1 MQKILHVLEPL
12 ASGIHTFLAELANHQ
27 CDDFEVYI
35 AYGVRPQTHK
45 NFKYCFDKRIHW
57 IKVENFQ
64 RPVGFKDVKAF
75 FELKHIVREVKPDI
89 IHLHSSKAGLLGRW
103 AYNCSKRKVFYTP
116 HGLSFLIQD
125 GTKLKRV
132 FYWLLEYIS
141 AFRKT
146 TIIACGKGEH
156 EACLKLSKKSTYINN
171 GVNINDL
178 KRFLKEKKSINEA
191 PVACIT
197 GRISCQKNPKL
208 FNEIAKLLPQIK
220 FVWIGEGE
228 LQCELISPNIKIT
241 GWIGR
246 ETALEL
252 VAKADFFIL
261 PSLWEGLP
269 LSLLEAMYLKKICL
283 VSDVIGNRDAIEN
296 ERNGFI
302 CHTAVEYAQRIN
314 QIVQNNY
321 DWQVLTN
328 QAHNDILT
336 LYNTD
341 IMAIQYTKTYNQ

>member
-1 MQKILHVLEPL
+1 MQKILHVVEPL
-12 ASGIHTFLAELANHQ
+12 ASGIHTFLKELANHQ
-27 CDDFEVYI
+27 CDDFDVHI

-45 NFKYCFDKRIHW
+45 NFKDCFDKRIHW

-64 RPVGFKDVKAF
+64 QAVGFKDVKAF
-75 FELKHIVREVKPDI
+75 FELKRVVHEVKPDI
-89 IHLHSSKAGLLGRW
+89 IHLHSSKAGFLGRW
-103 AYNCSKRKVFYTP
+103 AYNGSKHKVFYTP
-116 HGLSFLIQD
+116 NGLSFLMQD
-125 GTKLKRV
+125 SSKLKRL
-132 FYWLLEYIS
+132 FYRLLEYVS
-141 AFRKT
+141 AFRKS
-146 TIIACGKGEH
+146 TIIACGKGEY
-156 EACLKLSKKSTYINN
+156 EAILKLSKKCTYINN

-178 KRFLKEKKSINEA
+178 KLFLKDKQSINKV
-191 PVACIT
+191 PVACVT

-208 FNEIAKLLPQIK
+208 FNEIAKLLPYIK
-220 FVWIGEGE
+220 FIWIGEGE
-228 LQCELISPNIKIT
+228 LQSELISPNIEVT
-241 GWIGR
+241 GWVGR

-269 LSLLEAMYLKKICL
+269 LSLLEAMYLKKVCL

-302 CHTAVEYAQRIN
+302 CHTAEEYAQRIN
-314 QIVQNNY
+314 QILQSNY
-321 DWQVLTN
+321 DWQALTN

-341 IMAIQYTKTYNQ
+341 IMAIQYAKVYNQ